1 MTYLGKGGRIP
12 YLCKEDIAKESENLL
27 EECWDGSFPVDVEA
41 ICDDLNI
48 GIMPTAGLSK
58 NVGVDAFISTDFKT
72 IYVDSVEYDKASYRY
87 RFSIAHELGHFVLHK
102 KYCSSSASD
111 FNEWLKILHSVK
123 NNYAEFQANYFAGSL
138 LVPENELVKFLND
151 EFDGSFA
158 RNYWHAGSAELG
170 EILARVRRHFCVSD
184 IVIARRMR
192 DAFPGVEEEANV
204 FKK

>member
-1 MTYLGKGGRIP
+1 
-12 YLCKEDIAKESENLL
+12 
-27 EECWDGSFPVDVEA
+27 
-41 ICDDLNI
+41 
-48 GIMPTAGLSK
+48 MPTAGLSK

-123 NNYAEFQANYFAGSL
+123 NNYAEFQANYFAGNLLVPENDFAGSL

-170 EILARVRRHFCVSD
+170 EILAETRRHFCASD

-192 DAFPGVEEEANV
+192 DAFPGVEGQDV
-204 FKK
+204 VK